1 MFRFFYERDYDTTA
15 IIDSIENKLAD
26 RIMDRFFSERDYD
39 TTAIIDSIENKLV
52 DRLHNSVRRS
62 DNK

>member
-1 MFRFFYERDYDTTA
+1 MTEEDKYE
-15 IIDSIENKLAD
+15 IIERTSDKLAD
-26 RIMDRFFSERDYD
+26 RIMGRFFSERDYD